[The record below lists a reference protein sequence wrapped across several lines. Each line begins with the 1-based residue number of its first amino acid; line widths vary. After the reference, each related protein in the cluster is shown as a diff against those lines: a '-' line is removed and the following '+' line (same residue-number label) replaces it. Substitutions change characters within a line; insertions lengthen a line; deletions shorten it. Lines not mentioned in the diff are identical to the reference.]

1 MVVDGYVNDL
11 PKEGCKTCSTGESY
25 VDYYLLCNSKVP
37 LGSMS
42 RSAWKYKNYAT
53 KSFSTKILVNL

>member
-25 VDYYLLCNSKVP
+25 IDHYLLCN
-37 LGSMS
+37 
-42 RSAWKYKNYAT
+42 
-53 KSFSTKILVNL
+53 